1 MNLTGFALGS
11 AGWRQSARTARR
23 RNEQSALR
31 QRTRLRRESRL
42 AAAQHQL
49 EAAKALAQF
58 EAAEAEAERWAAANA
73 KRDQPQQPEEH
84 GVGAQPQPHGQ
95 GQTQSFGTHSHA
107 PSGAQQLLLAAQKMH
122 EATASALKHDAQG
135 QGQDRGHGKV
145 PGRNI
150 ARPTTPPYFPLRSNL
165 PPPEPDPERESLQRA
180 RDRAQRLE
188 RAARK
193 AVLEE
198 QRGGDGS
205 GAVGIPMEDEDTSS
219 SNVARSQVNDVS
231 SATAYK
237 QHGKSRVSDD
247 KPAYAERASAKN
259 AVRSIADDSAFIVIS
274 SAALLRNDT
283 VHAALRDMQAKRGPN
298 KRPAPKLRPKLS
310 F

>member
-1 MNLTGFALGS
+1 MEAAVRGDVAAAEALR
-11 AGWRQSARTARR
+11 AARR

-165 PPPEPDPERESLQRA
+165 PPPEPDPERETLQRA
-180 RDRAQRLE
+180 RDREL
-188 RAARK
+188 
-193 AVLEE
+193 
-198 QRGGDGS
+198 
-205 GAVGIPMEDEDTSS
+205 
-219 SNVARSQVNDVS
+219 
-231 SATAYK
+231 
-237 QHGKSRVSDD
+237 
-247 KPAYAERASAKN
+247 
-259 AVRSIADDSAFIVIS
+259 
-274 SAALLRNDT
+274 ALLRDDLPLVRQQVLCLDLGRGLVNRSWRRHIRQLT
-283 VHAALRDMQAKRGPN
+283 VALRRLMSTISWWTCASCDA
-298 KRPAPKLRPKLS
+298 
-310 F
+310 